1 MRILQQAVKMLR
13 KTPLCDHCLGR
24 QFALLGHGIG
34 NDERGR
40 AIKLA
45 LLLEVHFQAA
55 SNEKRALNILNILS
69 INGFLEDANY
79 VLEQM
84 GQKSD
89 QIVDQRTCYLCENKF
104 DDYGE
109 LCEKALLQLGK
120 YEYRN
125 FLVGVELPKRTEE
138 REDEFRSAFGV
149 RWGEDMRNEFARIV
163 GKRIAE
169 SVQKDVEFK
178 KPEIVVLVNPFT
190 SEVRLQ
196 VNPLFVRGRYRKLA
210 RGIPQ
215 SKWYCSNCRGKGC
228 FKCGFTGKMYSE
240 SVEEFIGKPFLE
252 ATGGLASSFHA
263 AGRED
268 IDVLMLGSGRPF
280 VLEISKPVTRNLDLA
295 RMRKVIN
302 DRSKDKVEISSL
314 RLVDRDEIRRLK
326 KGESTQKEYRVL
338 IEFEEEI
345 TQRKLDLARKR
356 LAGALILQQTPLRV
370 MHRRADLTREKY
382 IYGLDV
388 KKMTPKRAEM
398 KIRCQGGLYV
408 KELVTGDEGRTKPS
422 ISSILRNP
430 ARPLKLDV
438 LRVVLGD

>member
-1 MRILQQAVKMLR
+1 MLR

-55 SNEKRALNILNILS
+55 SNEKRAMNILNILS

-89 QIVDQRTCYLCENKF
+89 QTVHQRTCYLCENKF

-109 LCEKALLQLGK
+109 LAEKALLQLDK

-125 FLVGVELPKRTEE
+125 FLVGVELPKRAEE

-228 FKCGFTGKMYSE
+228 FKCGFTGKMYPE

-295 RMRKVIN
+295 RMRKVIK
-302 DRSKDKVEISSL
+302 DRSKDKVEVSSL

-345 TQRKLDLARKR
+345 TQRKLDSARKR

-370 MHRRADLTREKY
+370 LHRRADLTREKY

-388 KKMTPKRAEM
+388 EKMTPKRAEM